1 MIEGGEPKPRQPS
14 LPRKNV
20 RGGNVQIGNSVQG
33 DRNKDRVVYIRCI
46 CGIVGKK
53 ITNYTVLYGV
63 CIRFWPTLYP
73 LSTFPYLVKA
83 LVRTHKYMH
92 RHQIFLIVYTHGTT
106 FSKWTSY
113 SSFPDCLYTQ
123 DYIRHLDELFELF

>member
-1 MIEGGEPKPRQPS
+1 MKDEAQEKVRMEIKVW
-14 LPRKNV
+14 RK
-20 RGGNVQIGNSVQG
+20 GISQQSYPL
-33 DRNKDRVVYIRCI
+33 RVGQNYIYVYIRCI